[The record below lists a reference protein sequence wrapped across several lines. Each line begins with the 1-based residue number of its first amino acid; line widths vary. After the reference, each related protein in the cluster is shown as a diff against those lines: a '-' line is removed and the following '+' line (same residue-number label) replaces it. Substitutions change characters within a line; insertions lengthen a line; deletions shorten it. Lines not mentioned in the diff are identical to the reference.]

1 MLAEV
6 EAWGDRIAAENVY
19 YYQHITA
26 ITVLVIIAAFF
37 VWFVWEVKRAQEDP
51 EEKRTR
57 ELYERY
63 LLGDDPDPRE

>member
-1 MLAEV
+1 MY
-6 EAWGDRIAAENVY
+6 I
-19 YYQHITA
+19 A
-26 ITVLVIIAAFF
+26 ITVLVINAALFL
-37 VWFVWEVKRAQEDP
+37 WFAWEVKRAQEDP